1 MLHNLQF
8 GSSILNLSR
17 LHNTT
22 NAPLSALQKTAY
34 EASIAKLVQPN
45 AADDDVQE
53 ISPPDATNNKEKSP
67 PDAANNKE
75 NSPPDAAGKKDNPL
89 HDASKSETSGCLKR
103 KRGRPRKITPP
114 KPTSHVA
121 VIQQFATNA
130 IAERVEGRA
139 RRKTQPGR
147 HTKSPYKEL

>member
-1 MLHNLQF
+1 M
-8 GSSILNLSR
+8 
-17 LHNTT
+17 HNTT

>member
-1 MLHNLQF
+1 MLHNRQF
-8 GSSILNLSR
+8 CSSIFNLSR

-53 ISPPDATNNKEKSP
+53 ISPPDA
-67 PDAANNKE
+67 ANNKE
-75 NSPPDAAGKKDNPL
+75 NSPPDAASKKDNPL

-121 VIQQFATNA
+121 VIEQFATNA